1 MAIYDRT
8 KKFAPNFMVVASDI
22 MPILSFVPGFQA
34 ASVSEI
40 NGPYFAGT
48 INGIKVFVSPMLERG
63 KFFLGVN
70 QGAMQASAGVYA
82 PYLPVCPTQ
91 LLEMPDGLN
100 QQGYATM
107 YDAKILNADLL
118 IAGNVT
124 D

>member
-63 KFFLGVN
+63 KFFFGVN

-82 PYLPVCPTQ
+82 PYMPE
-91 LLEMPDGLN
+91 LLR
-100 QQGYATM
+100 A
-107 YDAKILNADLL
+107 A
-118 IAGNVT
+118 
-124 D
+124 

>member
-1 MAIYDRT
+1 
-8 KKFAPNFMVVASDI
+8 MVVASDI

-63 KFFLGVN
+63 KFFFGVN
-70 QGAMQASAGVYA
+70 QGAMQASCAVYA
-82 PYLPVCPTQ
+82 PYMPVVPTQ

-100 QQGYATM
+100 QQGLTYS
-107 YDAKILNADLL
+107 YICR
-118 IAGNVT
+118 
-124 D
+124 

>member
-63 KFFLGVN
+63 KFFFGVN
-70 QGAMQASAGVYA
+70 QGAMQGSAGVYA
-82 PYLPVCPTQ
+82 PY
-91 LLEMPDGLN
+91 MPELFW
-100 QQGYATM
+100 A
-107 YDAKILNADLL
+107 A
-118 IAGNVT
+118 
-124 D
+124 